1 MFNLTPEEVVLKINS
16 LSFEEKMILLAG
28 ISLPAAQ
35 IMQRLFPQDALITWL
50 VLAKQTKNN

>member
-1 MFNLTPEEVVLKINS
+1 MFNLTPEEVVLKIAS

-35 IMQRLFPQDALITWL
+35 IMQKLFPDDALIAWL
-50 VLAKQTKNN
+50 VQTKQQTR

>member
-1 MFNLTPEEVVLKINS
+1 MFNLTPEEVVLKIAS

-35 IMQRLFPQDALITWL
+35 IMQRLFPDDALIAWL
-50 VLAKQTKNN
+50 VQAKQRTN